1 MVLFSFL
8 KCGWFVLRMYRFGF
22 SLDPGTF
29 ESAYDV
35 LSCGAWV
42 FVGGAPVNT
51 GLILVKIRLW
61 PCRHVIRW
69 FW

>member
-35 LSCGAWV
+35 LS
-42 FVGGAPVNT
+42 
-51 GLILVKIRLW
+51 
-61 PCRHVIRW
+61 
-69 FW
+69 